1 MKVVSESDL
10 TAFYIKIV
18 EALGAPADEAETF
31 ARCMVRADL
40 RGMFTQGAT
49 MIPYSVW
56 MFEERLARFG
66 VPWKVLKDEPGLAL
80 IDGGHGVGAV
90 IATRA
95 MDLAIEKARNVGV
108 GTVWVRN
115 GGDFMMTANHALQ
128 AVEQD
133 MVGIVMRNEN
143 PRVAPYGGKDPFFFT
158 NPIAVGVPTE
168 EEAPIVIDTAA
179 GSFSVGMTVLAARDK
194 RRMPS
199 PHLVTSDG
207 RYTDDPTEIV
217 VDTTDRES
225 AFIGG
230 IVTLGHKGLMW
241 ALIVELF
248 SGLLA
253 GTNTSNLNNFEPT
266 GDHPWDEAMF
276 LMAIDI
282 SKLQPV
288 AEFKA
293 STDRFIRALKAVEPA
308 QGFEGVIV
316 PGEPEAQNESQRRK
330 EGIPIRDEVWQA
342 VIDVANRLGVKFE
355 GDVSGKVL

>member
-1 MKVVSESDL
+1 MKVVSERDL
-10 TAFYIKIV
+10 TDFYIKIAQAV
-18 EALGAPADEAETF
+18 GAPADEAETF
-31 ARCMVRADL
+31 AKCMVRADM

-56 MFEERLARFG
+56 MFEENQARFG
-66 VPWKVLKDEPGLAL
+66 APWKVLKDEPGLAL

-90 IATRA
+90 CATKA
-95 MDLAIEKARNVGV
+95 MDLAIEKARNAGT
-108 GTVWVRN
+108 GTVWVQN

-133 MVGIVMRNEN
+133 MVGVVMRNEN
-143 PRVAPYGGKDPFFFT
+143 PRVAPWGGRDPFFFT
-158 NPIAVGVPTE
+158 NPIAVGVPTAE
-168 EEAPIVIDTAA
+168 EPPIVIDTAA
-179 GSFSVGMTVLAARDK
+179 GSFSVGMTVLTARDK
-194 RRMPS
+194 KRMPS
-199 PHLVTSDG
+199 PHLVTPDG

-217 VDTTDRES
+217 VDIADRES
-225 AFIGG
+225 AFTGG

-276 LMAIDI
+276 MMAINV

-288 AEFKA
+288 DEFKA
-293 STDRFIRALKAVEPA
+293 STDRFARDLRAVRPA
-308 QGFEGVIV
+308 EGFEGVIV
-316 PGEPEAQNESQRRK
+316 PGEHEAELEAKRRE

-342 VIDVANRLGVKFE
+342 VLDVADRLGVE
-355 GDVSGKVL
+355 YQE